1 MKIRLAVLDWQ
12 RADLRMRESFAFSRH
27 DIPALLQRI
36 TAPDE
41 VLGAVLLLTCNRTEL
56 CVSLAEGSVLSPGKL
71 LCEAAGI
78 PYGPYAD
85 AFSFAE
91 DLEVLE
97 HLYYLC
103 AGMESQIFGDGQI
116 ITQVKDALSLSS
128 HAGCTDPVLQTLYRI
143 AVTGGKRV
151 RTELDLTL
159 SAAGAAAETAKR
171 LSGLDVHKV
180 LVIGNGEIGRETAAA
195 LVQAGISVTVTL
207 RRYKY
212 AQNVVPAG
220 CASIP
225 YEQRYTKLG
234 EFDAVVSATASPH
247 HTITAEEFAK
257 CERKPRILIDL
268 AVPRDID
275 PACDA
280 LVVTIDELGS
290 RERTAQMEALREKAG
305 ELYPK
310 YRGDFLRWEK
320 RRNAANKPGRF
331 PLFIDITDRKV
342 LVVGAGRIA
351 CRRILTLCQ
360 FGCRVEVVAPECCEQ
375 VSELAKEGKIAFKQ
389 REFTESDLI
398 HAVLAVTATSNREV
412 NRRVGE
418 LCHAKGIPVS
428 VADCREECS
437 FYFPAVVQTP
447 DAVIGLCGDGSDHA
461 AVARMA
467 QEIRDGLQE

>member
-12 RADLRMRESFAFSRH
+12 HADLRQRESFAFSRH

-36 TAPDE
+36 TACDG
-41 VLGAVLLLTCNRTEL
+41 VLGAVLLSTCNRTEL
-56 CVSLAEGSVLSPGKL
+56 CVSLAEDSVLSPEKL
-71 LCEAAGI
+71 LCEAADI
-78 PYGPYAD
+78 CYEQYAD
-85 AFSFAE
+85 VFSMVE
-91 DLEVLE
+91 DLDVLE

-116 ITQVKDALSLSS
+116 ITQVKDALSMSS
-128 HAGCTDPVLQTLYRI
+128 RAGCTDPVLQTLYRI
-143 AVTGGKRV
+143 AITGGKRV
-151 RTELDLTL
+151 RSELDLTL

-171 LSGLDVHKV
+171 LSSCNVRRV
-180 LVIGNGEIGRETAAA
+180 LVIGNGEIGRQTAAE
-195 LVQAGISVTVTL
+195 LVRSGFSVTMTL

-212 AQNVVPAG
+212 ADNLVPDG
-220 CASIP
+220 CNAIP
-225 YEQRYTKLG
+225 FEQRYAQMG

-247 HTITAEEFAK
+247 HTITAQEFAG
-257 CERKPRILIDL
+257 CETKPAILIDL

-275 PACDA
+275 PDCDA
-280 LVVTIDELGS
+280 KIITIDELGDK
-290 RERTAQMEALREKAG
+290 ERTGQMKALREKAG

-320 RRNAANKPGRF
+320 RRGASNKPGRF
-331 PLFIDITDRKV
+331 PLFVDISDQKV

-360 FGCRVEVVAPECCEQ
+360 FACRVEVIAPECCEQ
-375 VSELAKEGKIAFKQ
+375 VSELAKEGRIALKQ
-389 REFTESDLI
+389 REFVESDLF
-398 HAVLAVTATSNREV
+398 HAALAVTATSDREV
-412 NRRVGE
+412 NKRVGA
-418 LCHAKGIPVS
+418 LCREKGIPVS
-428 VADCREECS
+428 VADCKEECS

-467 QEIRDGLQE
+467 QEIRDRLQE